1 MKQFE
6 NLEILNLL
14 TGLYKTRLGSK
25 FRNRQPYKPADPHLV
40 LSFIPG
46 TVLDILVKPG
56 QAVRKGDD
64 LLILD
69 AMKMQNHL
77 KCKVEG
83 KVKKILV
90 SKGDKVSKG
99 MVLLEME

>member
-64 LLILD
+64 LMILD

-77 KCKVEG
+77 KCKVDG

-99 MVLLEME
+99 LVLLEME